1 MGGLL
6 VQMGAAQDGGHESPG
21 RPVVPLPIWRTVG
34 RWPIRDGAA
43 ILIWWNSTLLALGLN
58 HWIDPSVESMGEF
71 YWGDENADDAG
82 LPDLWFP

>member
-1 MGGLL
+1 MVYFKTASQASLCIPAGLD
-6 VQMGAAQDGGHESPG
+6 V
-21 RPVVPLPIWRTVG
+21 W
-34 RWPIRDGAA
+34 
-43 ILIWWNSTLLALGLN
+43 ALGLN